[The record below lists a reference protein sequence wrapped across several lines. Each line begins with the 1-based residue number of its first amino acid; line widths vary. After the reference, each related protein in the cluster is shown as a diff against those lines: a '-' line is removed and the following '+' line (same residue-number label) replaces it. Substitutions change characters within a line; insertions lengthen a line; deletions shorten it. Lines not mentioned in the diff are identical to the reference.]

1 MGKEMKTA
9 VDTLIEIAE
18 SQIGVYERTT
28 NSGPE
33 IDKYL
38 ECVGLPPGHPWCAA
52 FTCFAI
58 DLCEQ
63 QGHATNFQFS
73 AGVLAMWNLNKLKYK
88 VDRPKRGDVFI
99 MDFGKGKGHTGFV
112 KSVAGFRIITIEG
125 NTNVKG
131 SREGTH
137 VLQSS
142 RDIAS
147 INKGFLRPFA
157 T

>member
-1 MGKEMKTA
+1 MKA
-9 VDTLIEIAE
+9 LIEIAE
-18 SQIGVYERTT
+18 SQIGVHERTK

-38 ECVGLPPGHPWCAA
+38 KFVGLGPGYPWCAA
-52 FTCFAI
+52 FVSWCI
-58 DLCEQ
+58 NECEEK
-63 QGHATNFQFS
+63 GHPTNFTPS
-73 AGVLAMWNLNKLKYK
+73 ASVLQMWNFNKLKYR
-88 VDRPKRGDVFI
+88 VNVPKPGDVFI

-125 NTNVKG
+125 NSNLKG